1 MAIGEAQNDVGECQ
15 DDRLE
20 RTHVIE
26 PDGVEQHGD
35 EMNGTGESDENA
47 PNEANFE
54 ETTSIVEPKE
64 SIQVTVNSAA
74 LSGPGS
80 KSSRGG

>member
-35 EMNGTGESDENA
+35 EMNGTGESGENA
-47 PNEANFE
+47 PNEANFAE
-54 ETTSIVEPKE
+54 STSIVEAQDL
-64 SIQVTVNSAA
+64 IRVTANSGVR
-74 LSGPGS
+74 SPT
-80 KSSRGG
+80 